1 METLIGLLDIRDPN
15 KIFLHIKSLNKRL
28 IERQVKRMPREK
40 ELYEPTL
47 ESIRNRAKELY
58 PDKLL
63 FSRPEAAKVM
73 GVSVSTLYRRG
84 LGGLITAE
92 QLARTFA

>member
-1 METLIGLLDIRDPN
+1 MLKANQQKAGE
-15 KIFLHIKSLNKRL
+15 S
-28 IERQVKRMPREK
+28 MPREK

-47 ESIRNRAKELY
+47 ERIRKRADEKF

-63 FSRPEAAKVM
+63 YNQHEAAEIM
-73 GVSVSTLYRRG
+73 GISVSTIQKHG
-84 LGGLITAE
+84 ISGKLITAE

>member
-1 METLIGLLDIRDPN
+1 
-15 KIFLHIKSLNKRL
+15 
-28 IERQVKRMPREK
+28 MPREK
-40 ELYEPTL
+40 ELYEPAL

-63 FSRPEAAKVM
+63 LRQEEAAKIM
-73 GVSVSTLYRRG
+73 GCSTQTLRRRG
-84 LGGLITAE
+84 LSELITAE